1 MLDRPISRKSKPT
14 VVTSLDAGGK
24 IQPQAVDFEEAIL
37 GAIMLEKE
45 ALKDAMETLQSK
57 HFYSDK
63 HQYVYECMLDLYNDN
78 QPVDILSVTDKLKTK
93 GNLDIVWRALFYC

>member
-1 MLDRPISRKSKPT
+1 MLDRPISRKPKPT

-63 HQYVYECMLDLYNDN
+63 RSCSPQLQKLGNGS
-78 QPVDILSVTDKLKTK
+78 ILRRVSLP
-93 GNLDIVWRALFYC
+93 APMP